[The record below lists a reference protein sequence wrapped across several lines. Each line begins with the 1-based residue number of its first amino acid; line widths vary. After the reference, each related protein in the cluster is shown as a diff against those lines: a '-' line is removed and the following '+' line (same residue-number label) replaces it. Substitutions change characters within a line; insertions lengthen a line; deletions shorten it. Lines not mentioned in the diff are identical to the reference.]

1 MAKVTTTDDGL
12 LDAFSVKCPE
22 HGYLVAMV
30 KDTRDT
36 MKAEVVEARAW
47 RERTTGDIFG
57 IKEAI
62 ALHVA
67 SEQGIASGKAEVTAE
82 IQGQVRSWVRVAK
95 WVLGVLAALTAGG
108 GVAEGI
114 RRMFGGG

>member
-1 MAKVTTTDDGL
+1 MSKDTTDGL

-22 HGYLVAMV
+22 HGYLVAML

-36 MKAEVVEARAW
+36 VKAEVVEARAW
-47 RERTTGDIFG
+47 RERTTDEILG
-57 IKEAI
+57 IREAI

-67 SEQGIASGKAEVTAE
+67 GEKGIANGKAEVTAE

-95 WVLGVLAALTAGG
+95 WILGVLAALTAGG

-114 RRMFGGG
+114 RRMIGGG